1 MAVNKYFNQHGTGQD
16 NESDLLQRI
25 TDECI
30 QVTGVDVWY
39 LPRTVESVDTLFGE
53 DILSSFDDKYQIEM
67 YIDSFDGYQGDDIL
81 AQFGINVTDQIEF
94 TVSVPRFTEET
105 GLPKPMEGD
114 LVYWP
119 TANALFEIKFA
130 EDELQNFYT
139 HGKLYTWKIKC
150 QLFDFSHETITT
162 LADIDPDL
170 VSGSELNIALEEN
183 VVDLVADPNAAEP
196 TVADPLSSNA
206 DIETEADT
214 IIDFSESSP
223 FGNF

>member
-1 MAVNKYFNQHGTGQD
+1 MAVNKYFNLHGAGQT
-16 NESDLLQRI
+16 NESDLIQQM

-30 QVTGVDVWY
+30 QVTGVDVYY
-39 LPRTVESVDTLFGE
+39 LPRTVVAEDTLFGE
-53 DILSSFDDKYQIEM
+53 DILSSFDTKYQIEM
-67 YIDSFDGYQGDDIL
+67 YIDSFDGYQGEDIL
-81 AQFGINVTDQIEF
+81 AQFGISVTDQIEF

-105 GLPKPMEGD
+105 GMDKPLEGD

-130 EDELQNFYT
+130 EDELQNFYA

-170 VSGSELNIALEEN
+170 VAADEINITREEN
-183 VVDLVADPNAAEP
+183 AVNLITNPDTEP
-196 TVADPLSSNA
+196 TLVDGVSSNS

-214 IIDFSESSP
+214 VIDFSEQNP
-223 FGNF
+223 FGSY

>member
-1 MAVNKYFNQHGTGQD
+1 MTVNKYFNLHGDGQD
-16 NESDLLQRI
+16 NESDLLQQM

-39 LPRTVESVDTLFGE
+39 LPRTIVSEDTLFGE
-53 DILSSFDDKYQIEM
+53 DILSSFDTKYQIEM
-67 YIDSFDGYQGDDIL
+67 YIDSFDGYQGDDVL

-94 TVSVPRFTEET
+94 TVSVPRFTTET
-105 GLPKPMEGD
+105 GLAKPMEGD

-130 EDELQNFYT
+130 EDELQNFYA

-170 VSGSELNIALEEN
+170 VAGDELNISLEPN
-183 VVDLVADPNAAEP
+183 AVDLVADPDAAEP
-196 TVADPLSSNA
+196 TIADSIGSNA
-206 DIETEADT
+206 DIETEAASVINFD
-214 IIDFSESSP
+214 ESNP
-223 FGNF
+223 FGSF

>member
-1 MAVNKYFNQHGTGQD
+1 MAVNPYFKLHGEGQT
-16 NESDLLQRI
+16 NESDLLQQM

-30 QVTGVDVWY
+30 QVTGVDVYY
-39 LPRTVESVDTLFGE
+39 LPRTVVAEDTLFGE
-53 DILSSFDDKYQIEM
+53 DILSSFDTKYQIEM
-67 YIDSFDGYQGDDIL
+67 YIDSFDGYQGEDIL

-105 GLPKPMEGD
+105 GMAKPLEGD

-170 VSGSELNIALEEN
+170 TAYDELNTTLESN
-183 VVDLVADPNAAEP
+183 AVDLIANPDAAEP
-196 TVADPLSSNA
+196 TVADYVSSNA
-206 DIETEADT
+206 DIETEGND
-214 IIDFSESSP
+214 IINWDEDSP
-223 FGNF
+223 FGSF

>member
-1 MAVNKYFNQHGTGQD
+1 MAVNKYFNLHGEGQT
-16 NESDLLQRI
+16 NESDLLQQM

-30 QVTGVDVWY
+30 QVTGVDVYY
-39 LPRTVESVDTLFGE
+39 LPRTVVAEDTLFGE
-53 DILSSFDDKYQIEM
+53 DILSSFDTKYQIEM
-67 YIDSFDGYQGDDIL
+67 YIDSFDGYQGEDIL

-105 GLPKPMEGD
+105 GMAKPLEGD

-130 EDELQNFYT
+130 EDELQNFYA

-162 LADIDPDL
+162 LADIDSDL
-170 VSGSELNIALEEN
+170 TAADELNTTLEAN
-183 VVDLVADPNAAEP
+183 AVDLVADPDAAEP
-196 TVADPLSSNA
+196 LLADPVGSNA
-206 DIETEADT
+206 DIETEAAS
-214 IIDFSESSP
+214 IISFEESNP
-223 FGNF
+223 FGSF